1 MASNMD
7 MARCNGKW
15 FHLQGGMDGQQHGYV
30 KAGEGSPQAREEEG
44 KLPLLSTEHSSSP
57 AGIPGIWGLQL
68 EVVPSTK

>member
-1 MASNMD
+1 
-7 MARCNGKW
+7 
-15 FHLQGGMDGQQHGYV
+15 MDGQQHGYV